1 MATATDTSKP
11 IVLGVREEK
20 KKSTSLW
27 RIATRRFFKH
37 RMAVFGVLLL
47 LGMLTFVIGGSFV
60 FSEDFANMIDL
71 QQSPSFS
78 PPDEVHP
85 FGTDSVGRDVLA
97 RTVYGGQISLMIAI
111 ASVTISITL
120 GTIVGLVSGYTVGTR
135 YGWIDSI
142 LMRIVEALLA
152 FPSLFLLLT
161 LSQVFAK
168 NPSTIAA
175 TITVFGRELNATVLA
190 IVAVIG
196 FLGWMGLSRIVR
208 SLVLSLKEQEFIVAA
223 KALGAGD
230 ARIIFGHILPN
241 CVAPILVS
249 ATLGIGGAILTE
261 AYLSFLGF
269 GVQPPTATWGNILER
284 ARDNISRY
292 WWLALFPG
300 LLITI
305 TVLAINFIGD
315 GLRDALDPRSTK

>member
-1 MATATDTSKP
+1 MATATSSPVVVSIK
-11 IVLGVREEK
+11 EEK
-20 KKSTSLW
+20 RHADSLL

-37 RMAVFGVLLL
+37 RMAVMGVLLL
-47 LGMLTFVIGGSFV
+47 LGMMLFTVGGSFV
-60 FSEDFANMIDL
+60 YSEGFANTTNMAVTF
-71 QQSPSFS
+71 QPPSA
-78 PPDEVHP
+78 EHP

-97 RTVYGGQISLMIAI
+97 RSIYGGQISLMIAV
-111 ASVTISITL
+111 ASVTISVTL
-120 GTIVGLVSGYTVGTR
+120 GTLVGLVSGYTVGTR
-135 YGWIDSI
+135 YAWIDSI
-142 LMRIVEALLA
+142 LMRIVDALLA
-152 FPSLFLLLT
+152 FPALFLLLT

-168 NPSTIAA
+168 NPVTL
-175 TITVFGRELNATVLA
+175 TTTVNVFGRELNATVIA
-190 IVAVIG
+190 IISVIG
-196 FLGWMGLSRIVR
+196 FLGWMRLARIVR
-208 SLVLSLKEQEFIVAA
+208 SLVLTLKEQEFVTSAR
-223 KALGAGD
+223 ALGAGD

-241 CVAPILVS
+241 CIAPIVVS
-249 ATLGIGGAILTE
+249 ATLGIGGAIITE

-300 LLITI
+300 LLITA

>member
-1 MATATDTSKP
+1 MATVTSNKP
-11 IVLGVREEK
+11 LVVSIKEEK
-20 KKSTSLW
+20 KRSDSLL

-37 RMAVFGVLLL
+37 RMAVFGVVLL
-47 LGMLTFVIGGSFV
+47 LGMLAFTLGGTLFYSEGYANTTNPGVSFQ
-60 FSEDFANMIDL
+60 A
-71 QQSPSFS
+71 PSA
-78 PPDEVHP
+78 EHP

-97 RTVYGGQISLMIAI
+97 RSIYGGQISLMIAI
-111 ASVTISITL
+111 ASVFISITL
-120 GTIVGLVSGYTVGTR
+120 GTVVGLVSGYTVGTR
-135 YGWIDSI
+135 YAWIDSV
-142 LMRIVEALLA
+142 LMRIVDALLA

-168 NPSTIAA
+168 NPA
-175 TITVFGRELNATVLA
+175 TLTAKTVILGRELNATAFA
-190 IVAVIG
+190 IIAVIG
-196 FLGWMGLSRIVR
+196 FLGWMRLSRIVR
-208 SLVLSLKEQEFIVAA
+208 SLVLSLKEQEFVTSA

-241 CVAPILVS
+241 CVAPIVVS
-249 ATLGIGGAILTE
+249 ATLGIGGAIITE

-292 WWLALFPG
+292 WWLALYPG

>member
-1 MATATDTSKP
+1 MATATSNKQPLVVSIKEDK
-11 IVLGVREEK
+11 RQAD
-20 KKSTSLW
+20 SLV
-27 RIATRRFFKH
+27 RIAVRRFFKH
-37 RMAVFGVLLL
+37 RMAVIGVVLL
-47 LGMLTFVIGGSFV
+47 LGMFGFVIGGTLFL
-60 FSEDFANMIDL
+60 SEGFANITDIS
-71 QQSPSFS
+71 QKFQPPSA
-78 PPDEVHP
+78 EHP

-97 RTVYGGQISLMIAI
+97 RTIYGGQISIMIAI
-111 ASVTISITL
+111 ASVTIAITL
-120 GTIVGLVSGYTVGTR
+120 GTVVGLVSGYSVGTS
-135 YGWIDSI
+135 YSWIDSI

-152 FPSLFLLLT
+152 FPALFLLLT

-168 NPSTIAA
+168 NPAILTARIN
-175 TITVFGRELNATVLA
+175 VLGRELNATVLT

-223 KALGAGD
+223 KAVGAGN
-230 ARIIFGHILPN
+230 ARIIFSHILPN
-241 CVAPILVS
+241 CLAPILVS
-249 ATLGIGGAILTE
+249 ATLGIGGAIITE